1 MRNIILSFFCICL
14 LTAGI
19 AQKKN
24 AVQYST
30 SVIGAQP
37 ARYFAPVKWRN
48 IGPFR
53 GGRSVAA
60 TGVAG
65 NPFTYYMGTVGGGV
79 WKTEDAGVSWQNISD
94 GQLNTSSVGA
104 VAVADSDPNT
114 VYVGMGEHAVRGVM
128 SSYGDGVY
136 KSTDAGKTWKHL
148 GLALT
153 RQIAAIRIDPKNPD
167 IVYVA
172 AQGATYAP
180 TEDRGIY
187 KSIDGGKNWK
197 KALYVDEN
205 TGCTD
210 LSMDMNNPKILYAS
224 MWDHRRLPWQVR
236 SGGKGSGL
244 YKSTDAGETW
254 TRLEKGLPK
263 ELGKMAIA
271 VSGANSNK
279 VYADIES
286 DTEKEQGGVFVSND
300 AGASWS
306 RVSKDHNTVHRA
318 WYYIKIAADPLN
330 EEVVYVMSSPMLKS
344 IDGGKTFSMMST
356 MHGDHHNMWINPAN
370 SKNIILAD
378 DGGAVVTFNGG
389 QTWSSQGNQPTA
401 QFYRVNADNLFP
413 YNLYGGQQDNSSV
426 RIASR
431 TTNNYSIEE
440 RDWTNSAGGE
450 SAFLAFNPND
460 PRYVMGGSYQGT
472 IEVLDQQMMEGKPIM
487 EKPLQFQS
495 LQPKN
500 MRYRFNWNAPI
511 ICSPNDPNTF
521 YHGGNVL
528 FKTSNLGKTWQAIS
542 PDLTRHDTSRM
553 GVSGVP
559 YTNEGAGGENY
570 CTLTYINE
578 SPLEK
583 GVIYTGSDDGLV
595 YITKDG
601 GANWTNITPA
611 GLPECLINSIEV
623 SPYDKATAYIATTR
637 YKFNDLTPA
646 IYKTT
651 NYGKTWL
658 KITNGIPD
666 GAYTRVVRED
676 AERKDLLYAGTET
689 GLYISYDGGNQ
700 WMAFQLNLPNSPITD
715 LKLHQGDLLAA
726 TAGRAFWILDDIGLI
741 RQYNPTIS
749 DKNEMYL
756 YKPEDVFRVS
766 GGSQLDRVVSE
777 EPAGPAPSGTAG
789 TNPATGAVIYYQLP
803 SKLDSAAELTI
814 EISDAGNNLVRKYSN
829 KPDPKFVSYP
839 GGPTADALLNTKG
852 GLNRFVWDLRYTTLP
867 GVTGVYIEGSYAGH
881 KVAPGTYTVRLKT
894 GSQEKLSTFL
904 VKADPRIKA
913 TTEEYTLQNQ
923 TLSAIETGVKEIH
936 NSVTEIR
943 KAREQINYLVDLI
956 ADKPDMK
963 LVADSGKAVVKI
975 ITGWEEK
982 LVQPKSQSYDDIINF
997 ENKLSADYIFL
1008 RGETDA
1014 NIPYITDGQ
1023 QEILKELNAKW
1034 ALLKNE
1040 LDLIKSN
1047 QIGGFNKLCTE
1058 KKLEKITV
1066 IKL

>member
-1 MRNIILSFFCICL
+1 
-14 LTAGI
+14 
-19 AQKKN
+19 
-24 AVQYST
+24 
-30 SVIGAQP
+30 
-37 ARYFAPVKWRN
+37 
-48 IGPFR
+48 
-53 GGRSVAA
+53 
-60 TGVAG
+60 
-65 NPFTYYMGTVGGGV
+65 
-79 WKTEDAGVSWQNISD
+79 
-94 GQLNTSSVGA
+94 
-104 VAVADSDPNT
+104 
-114 VYVGMGEHAVRGVM
+114 
-128 SSYGDGVY
+128 
-136 KSTDAGKTWKHL
+136 
-148 GLALT
+148 
-153 RQIAAIRIDPKNPD
+153 
-167 IVYVA
+167 
-172 AQGATYAP
+172 
-180 TEDRGIY
+180 
-187 KSIDGGKNWK
+187 
-197 KALYVDEN
+197 
-205 TGCTD
+205 
-210 LSMDMNNPKILYAS
+210 
-224 MWDHRRLPWQVR
+224 
-236 SGGKGSGL
+236 
-244 YKSTDAGETW
+244 
-254 TRLEKGLPK
+254 
-263 ELGKMAIA
+263 
-271 VSGANSNK
+271 
-279 VYADIES
+279 
-286 DTEKEQGGVFVSND
+286 
-300 AGASWS
+300 
-306 RVSKDHNTVHRA
+306 
-318 WYYIKIAADPLN
+318 
-330 EEVVYVMSSPMLKS
+330 
-344 IDGGKTFSMMST
+344 
-356 MHGDHHNMWINPAN
+356 
-370 SKNIILAD
+370 
-378 DGGAVVTFNGG
+378 
-389 QTWSSQGNQPTA
+389 
-401 QFYRVNADNLFP
+401 
-413 YNLYGGQQDNSSV
+413 
-426 RIASR
+426 
-431 TTNNYSIEE
+431 
-440 RDWTNSAGGE
+440 
-450 SAFLAFNPND
+450 
-460 PRYVMGGSYQGT
+460 
-472 IEVLDQQMMEGKPIM
+472 
-487 EKPLQFQS
+487 
-495 LQPKN
+495 

-553 GVSGVP
+553 GISGVP

-623 SPYDKATAYIATTR
+623 SPHDKATAYITTTR

-651 NYGKTWL
+651 NYGKTWV

-715 LKLHQGDLLAA
+715 LKLHQGDLLAS

-741 RQYNPTIS
+741 RQYNPSIS

-777 EPAGPAPSGTAG
+777 EPAGPAPTGTAG

-803 SKLDSAAELTI
+803 SKLDSATELTL
-814 EISDAGNNLVRKYSN
+814 EILDAGNNLIRKYSN
-829 KPDPKFVSYP
+829 KPDPKFVAYP
-839 GGPTADALLNTKG
+839 GGPKADALLNTKG

-881 KVAPGTYTVRLKT
+881 KVAPGTYTVRLKA
-894 GSQEKLSTFL
+894 GNQEKLSTFL

-913 TTEEYTLQNQ
+913 TAEEYALQNQ

-963 LVADSGKAVVKI
+963 LVADSGKAVVKV

-1040 LDLIKSN
+1040 LDLIKNN

-1066 IKL
+1066 IK

>member
-1 MRNIILSFFCICL
+1 MRNIILSFFCTCL

-24 AVQYST
+24 AVQSST
-30 SVIGAQP
+30 SVIGVQP

-197 KALYVDEN
+197 KSLYVDEN

-286 DTEKEQGGVFVSND
+286 NTEKEQGGVFVSND

-344 IDGGKTFSMMST
+344 IDGGKTFIMMST

-553 GVSGVP
+553 GISGVP

-623 SPYDKATAYIATTR
+623 SPHDKATAYITTTR

-651 NYGKTWL
+651 NYGKTWV

-715 LKLHQGDLLAA
+715 LKLHQGDLLAS

-741 RQYNPTIS
+741 RQYNPSIS

-777 EPAGPAPSGTAG
+777 EPAGPAPTGTAG

-803 SKLDSAAELTI
+803 SKLDSATELTL
-814 EISDAGNNLVRKYSN
+814 EILDAGNNLIRKYSN
-829 KPDPKFVSYP
+829 KPDPKFVAYP
-839 GGPTADALLNTKG
+839 GGPKADALLNTKG

-881 KVAPGTYTVRLKT
+881 KVAPGTYTVRLKA
-894 GSQEKLSTFL
+894 GNQEKLSTFL

-913 TTEEYTLQNQ
+913 TAEEYALQNQ

-963 LVADSGKAVVKI
+963 LVADSGKAVVKV

-1040 LDLIKSN
+1040 LDLIKNN

-1066 IKL
+1066 IK